1 MNGLY
6 YGVGSFTEM
15 LLLIAGV
22 IIVAF
27 SQIKVKGAYS
37 KYLKIKSSKGLAGC
51 EVARK
56 ILDNAGLSNVHVVE
70 VKGTLTDHYDPS
82 QKVVRLSTDI
92 FHGTTIASMSVAA
105 HECGHAIQDKDN
117 YKFMRIRSS
126 LVPTV
131 NLVNKFGY
139 IATIIGFISGIFD
152 VLICGIVVLLVTLI
166 FQLVTLPVEF
176 DASNRAKKII
186 NELNLAT
193 QEEQE
198 GVSAMLSAAA
208 FTYVASV
215 INTFLQ
221 MLQLLMRAND
231 RD

>member
-6 YGVGSFTEM
+6 YGVGSWLEM
-15 LLLIAGV
+15 LLIIAG
-22 IIVAF
+22 IIVVAF

-37 KYLKIKSSKGLAGC
+37 KYLKVKCNKGLSGF

-56 ILDNAGLSNVHVVE
+56 ILDNAGLNNVHVVE

-82 QKVVRLSTDI
+82 QKVVRLSTEI
-92 FHGTTIASMSVAA
+92 FHGTSIASISVAA
-105 HECGHAIQDKDN
+105 HESGHAIQDKDD
-117 YKFMRIRSS
+117 YKFMRIRSN

-139 IATIIGFISGIFD
+139 FATIIGFITGIFD
-152 VLICGIVVLLVTLI
+152 ILICGIIVLLVTLI

-193 QEEQE
+193 VEEQD

-221 MLQLLMRAND
+221 MLQLIIRAND
-231 RD
+231 KD

>member
-1 MNGLY
+1 MNGFY
-6 YGVGSFTEM
+6 YGIGSTFEM
-15 LLLIAGV
+15 LLLLAGV

-27 SQIKVKGAYS
+27 AEIKVKGAYS
-37 KYLKIKSSKGLAGC
+37 KYLNVKCNKGLAGC

-56 ILDNAGLSNVHVVE
+56 ILDNAGLTNVHVVE

-82 QKVVRLSTDI
+82 QKVVRLSTNI
-92 FHGTTIASMSVAA
+92 FHGTSIASVSVAA

-139 IATIIGFISGIFD
+139 IATLIGFIFGLFD
-152 VLICGIVVLLVTLI
+152 VLICGIVVLLVTLA

-186 NELNLAT
+186 HELNLANS
-193 QEEQE
+193 EEQE
-198 GVSAMLSAAA
+198 GVNAMLSAAA

-215 INTFLQ
+215 INTLLQ
-221 MLQLLMRAND
+221 IIRLLVRARD

>member
-1 MNGLY
+1 MNGFY
-6 YGVGSFTEM
+6 YGLGSALEM
-15 LLLIAGV
+15 FLLLAGV

-27 SQIKVKGAYS
+27 AEIKVKGAYS
-37 KYLKIKSSKGLAGC
+37 KYLNVKCNKEMAGC

-56 ILDNAGLSNVHVVE
+56 ILDNAGLNNVHIVE
-70 VKGTLTDHYDPS
+70 IKGHLTDHYDPS

-92 FHGTTIASMSVAA
+92 FHGTSIAAISVAA

-139 IATIIGFISGIFD
+139 FATLIGFITGLFNI
-152 VLICGIVVLLVTLI
+152 LICGIVVLLVTLA

-186 NELNLAT
+186 NELNLAS

-198 GVSAMLSAAA
+198 GVEAMLSAAA
-208 FTYVASV
+208 FTYVAGV
-215 INTFLQ
+215 INTLLQ
-221 MLQLLMRAND
+221 MIQLLLRARD

>member
-6 YGVGSFTEM
+6 YGVGSWLEM
-15 LLLIAGV
+15 LLIIAG
-22 IIVAF
+22 IIVVAF

-37 KYLKIKSSKGLAGC
+37 KYLKVKCNKGLSGF

-56 ILDNAGLSNVHVVE
+56 ILDNAGLNNVHVVE

-82 QKVVRLSTDI
+82 QKVVRLSTEI
-92 FHGTTIASMSVAA
+92 FHGTSVASISVAA
-105 HECGHAIQDKDN
+105 HESGHAIQDKDD
-117 YKFMRIRSS
+117 YKFMRIRSN

-139 IATIIGFISGIFD
+139 FATIIGFITGIFD
-152 VLICGIVVLLVTLI
+152 ILICGIIVLLVTLI

-193 QEEQE
+193 VEEQD

-221 MLQLLMRAND
+221 MLQLIIRAND
-231 RD
+231 KD